1 MLGDFLAYIKLKL
14 IQHVIFSRPGLA
26 STYPEPEDKR
36 KWLEDQ
42 LYNFNYE
49 SSMPITWKWPEMPA
63 MRTRELIPVKLT
75 EKEEIV

>member
-1 MLGDFLAYIKLKL
+1 MLIEFYL
-14 IQHVIFSRPGLA
+14 ICIIGLA

-49 SSMPITWKWPEMPA
+49 SSMPVTWKWPQPTPMK
-63 MRTRELIPVKLT
+63 TRELKPVKLT
-75 EKEEIV
+75 EREEI